1 MYVLLMPLWE
11 GFPYGVMQVRIEKIY
26 IAVLVTPGNKL
37 IITWGITPF
46 CVHLPGG
53 GRGGDTVGFNSVH
66 ILRRLFI
73 LKYKVN
79 TLTFDHLNGFILKCM
94 YFSA

>member
-53 GRGGDTVGFNSVH
+53 GEGVTLLDL
-66 ILRRLFI
+66 ILCTYLGAY
-73 LKYKVN
+73 L
-79 TLTFDHLNGFILKCM
+79 
-94 YFSA
+94 S